1 MSTPTPISAPAPTT
15 KAERHRYAIEA
26 AIEAAESLEAWEIA
40 RLADCGR
47 PARDTEGDEALR
59 SARDAAVEAAAHHIS
74 NVDPDEAVLI
84 ASGDGADL
92 LSDLTE
98 DDVWQSV
105 DGLGV
110 LIYTARKRDAFHEL
124 DGWEEDVR
132 DFGQPEDLDEAATW
146 ALFEILRRA
155 AREVVD
161 HFAAV
166 YSQVIESF
174 PELDELDEDGDE

>member
-1 MSTPTPISAPAPTT
+1 MSTSIYTIAPTT
-15 KAERHRYAIEA
+15 KVERHHYAIEA
-26 AIEAAESLEAWEIA
+26 ATNSCDELWVTDLA

-47 PARDTEGDEALR
+47 PADATESEGAGALR
-59 SARDAAVEAAAHHIS
+59 CARDLAVEAAVEQLE
-74 NVDPDEAVLI
+74 NVDPDEAALI

-92 LSDLTE
+92 LSDLTD

-110 LIYTARKRDAFHEL
+110 LIYTARKRDAFHDL
-124 DGWEEDVR
+124 NGWEEDVR
-132 DFGQPEDLDEAATW
+132 DFGQPEDLDQAATW

-166 YSQVIESF
+166 YSQVIEAF
-174 PELDELDEDGDE
+174 PELDEDGDE

>member
-1 MSTPTPISAPAPTT
+1 MSTSIYTIAPTN
-15 KAERHRYAIEA
+15 KVERHHYAIEA
-26 AIEAAESLEAWEIA
+26 ATNSCDELWVTELA

-47 PARDTEGDEALR
+47 PTDATESEGAGALRAARDL
-59 SARDAAVEAAAHHIS
+59 AVEAAVEQLE
-74 NVDPDEAVLI
+74 NVDPDEAALI
-84 ASGDGADL
+84 CSGDGADW

-124 DGWEEDVR
+124 DGWSEDVA
-132 DFGQPEDLDEAATW
+132 DFGTPRDLDEAAAW
-146 ALFEILRRA
+146 ALFGILRRA

-166 YSQVIESF
+166 YSQVIEAF
-174 PELDELDEDGDE
+174 PELDEDGDE